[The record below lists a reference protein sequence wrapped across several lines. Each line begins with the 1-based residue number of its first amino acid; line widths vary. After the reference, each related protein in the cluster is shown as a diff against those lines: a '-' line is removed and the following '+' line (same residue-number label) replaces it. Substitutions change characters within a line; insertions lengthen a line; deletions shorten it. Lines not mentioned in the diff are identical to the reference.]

1 MIKEIIPL
9 VNGCKKMKNYKLRDD
24 SRYLYQAASAF
35 AQAYSGV

>member
-24 SRYLYQAASAF
+24 SRDLLRKILLKNKPAE
-35 AQAYSGV
+35 